1 MSEFL
6 SVEKNDSSATHGTLC
21 SYYEINEMGE
31 HILLWS
37 YNSDTPVRDI
47 SIADMNGDT
56 SPEIVVLA
64 RGGLVGSSK
73 PLLKIF
79 SWIDG
84 IPSGQASAS
93 WGAASSR
100 PTNLAI
106 VDLDNNGRDEIA
118 ISMGSP
124 DRGIT
129 LLSMGKGGLIE
140 KQQSLA
146 PGLLENG
153 MGLLIVSPS
162 DYNNDGLID
171 LVAISEEAN
180 DLRIQFYLNEGGLL
194 KIDHSTSTTS
204 RDHSISGGIIP
215 SAISLIDSDF
225 DGVKE
230 LLLPFTSAVA
240 LLVELSS
247 GDEVMLREMEP
258 PGINLF
264 TLPNTGMDTADINEI
279 LLARAEMGIA
289 QLSARKTQLHATEP
303 GTETM
308 SPDDE
313 SLSRGS
319 QVKAQELQALIPDWD
334 EQTLKDL
341 VAGTESQVG
350 EHTTAEQV
358 TNEPAGET
366 GYNPADL
373 GRVRQLQ
380 LAAAETD
387 VSPAELGQVRQLE
400 LLAAGTESQ
409 AEEHTTAEQV
419 TDELSGE
426 TGYNPVDLG
435 RVRQLQLAAAE
446 TEGFEPR
453 KVRKI
458 TLTTLKQEESS
469 TLLPEDILP
478 KGKTLSD
485 TVYVGV
491 EVLIAVLSEATQQ
504 LLGFSPD
511 YFPEGAIFEP
521 VEKMITWIPQVK
533 QLGVR
538 KMSYTVKFADS
549 DQVEVEEIRGRSVT
563 ARSRETEETVELY
576 FFVIKR
582 EDENGDIE

>member
-6 SVEKNDSSATHGTLC
+6 SVEKSDSSATHGTLC

-56 SPEIVVLA
+56 SPEIIVLA
-64 RGGLVGSSK
+64 RGGLVGNSK
-73 PLLKIF
+73 PWLKIF

-171 LVAISEEAN
+171 LVAISEEGN

-204 RDHSISGGIIP
+204 RDRSISGGIIP

-247 GDEVMLREMEP
+247 GDEVMLREMEH

-341 VAGTESQVG
+341 VAGTESQ
-350 EHTTAEQV
+350 
-358 TNEPAGET
+358 
-366 GYNPADL
+366 
-373 GRVRQLQ
+373 
-380 LAAAETD
+380 
-387 VSPAELGQVRQLE
+387 
-400 LLAAGTESQ
+400 
-409 AEEHTTAEQV
+409 AEEHTTVEPV

>member
-1 MSEFL
+1 MHISKNRLSIILLFILAPFFLSAQNRFVSALKGTFDFDGDGLSEFL

-73 PLLKIF
+73 PWLKIF

-84 IPSGQASAS
+84 IPSGQASSS

-204 RDHSISGGIIP
+204 RDHSIGGGIIP

-247 GDEVMLREMEP
+247 GDEVMLREMEH

-341 VAGTESQVG
+341 VAGTESQ
-350 EHTTAEQV
+350 
-358 TNEPAGET
+358 
-366 GYNPADL
+366 
-373 GRVRQLQ
+373 
-380 LAAAETD
+380 
-387 VSPAELGQVRQLE
+387 
-400 LLAAGTESQ
+400 
-409 AEEHTTAEQV
+409 AEEHTTVEPV

-426 TGYNPVDLG
+426 TGYNPADLG

-458 TLTTLKQEESS
+458 TLTTLKQEEFS

-478 KGKTLSD
+478 KGNTIPD

-491 EVLIAVLSEATQQ
+491 EVSIAVLSEATQQ

-511 YFPEGAIFEP
+511 YVPEGAIFEP

-549 DQVEVEEIRGRSVT
+549 DQVEVEEIRGQSVT

-582 EDENGDIE
+582 EDENGDVE

>member
-1 MSEFL
+1 MHTSKNRRSIILLFILAPFFLSAQNRFVSALKGTFDFDGDGLSEFL
-6 SVEKNDSSATHGTLC
+6 SVEKSDSSATHGTLC

-31 HILLWS
+31 HVLLWS

-73 PLLKIF
+73 PWLKIF
-79 SWIDG
+79 SWIG
-84 IPSGQASAS
+84 GVPSGQASAS

-124 DRGIT
+124 NRGIT

-230 LLLPFTSAVA
+230 LLLPFTSGGA

-247 GDEVMLREMEP
+247 GDEVMLREMEH

-264 TLPNTGMDTADINEI
+264 TLPNTGMETADINEI

-341 VAGTESQVG
+341 VAGTESQ
-350 EHTTAEQV
+350 
-358 TNEPAGET
+358 
-366 GYNPADL
+366 
-373 GRVRQLQ
+373 
-380 LAAAETD
+380 
-387 VSPAELGQVRQLE
+387 
-400 LLAAGTESQ
+400 

-419 TDELSGE
+419 TDEPAGE
-426 TGYNPVDLG
+426 TGYNPADLG

-469 TLLPEDILP
+469 RLLPEDILP
-478 KGKTLSD
+478 EGKTLSD
-485 TVYVGV
+485 TVYVDV

-533 QLGVR
+533 QFGVR

-549 DQVEVEEIRGRSVT
+549 DQVEVEEIRGQSVT
-563 ARSRETEETVELY
+563 ASSRETEETVELY
-576 FFVIKR
+576 FFVVKR